1 MLIYLFLLISVNR
14 QFNKGIKHFN
24 NNNKTKLAVIGPG
37 EVARMEYMEPI
48 FWTAFAISPNAVLN
62 KGLAV
67 LPTRPPE
74 PALAGVLLKTPA

>member
-14 QFNKGIKHFN
+14 QFNKGIKHLN
-24 NNNKTKLAVIGPG
+24 DNNKTKLAVIGPG

-48 FWTAFAISPNAVLN
+48 LWTAFAISP

-67 LPTRPPE
+67 LPTRPPK

>member
-1 MLIYLFLLISVNR
+1 M
-14 QFNKGIKHFN
+14 KHLN
-24 NNNKTKLAVIGPG
+24 NDNKTKLAVIGPG

-74 PALAGVLLKTPA
+74 PALAGVLLKTPAFW